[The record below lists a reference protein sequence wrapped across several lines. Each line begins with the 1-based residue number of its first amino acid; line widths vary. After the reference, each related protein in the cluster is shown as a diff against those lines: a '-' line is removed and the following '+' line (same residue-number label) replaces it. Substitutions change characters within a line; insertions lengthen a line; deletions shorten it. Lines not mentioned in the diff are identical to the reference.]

1 MFSSDKIDKH
11 EYLKSEEM
19 LPTDQNRLMIQAEF
33 THYLL
38 IFFIIWKSIRKKKKL
53 LKSME
58 KKQAKVNK
66 HQREKQFQALQPLMF
81 FEKELL
87 FVTDYISN

>member
-1 MFSSDKIDKH
+1 MKKH
-11 EYLKSEEM
+11 SK
-19 LPTDQNRLMIQAEF
+19 
-33 THYLL
+33 
-38 IFFIIWKSIRKKKKL
+38 KKKKL

-66 HQREKQFQALQPLMF
+66 HQGEKQFQALQPLMF

>member
-1 MFSSDKIDKH
+1 MFSPDKIDKH

-38 IFFIIWKSIRKKKKL
+38 IFLSYEKKK
-53 LKSME
+53 
-58 KKQAKVNK
+58 N
-66 HQREKQFQALQPLMF
+66 
-81 FEKELL
+81 
-87 FVTDYISN
+87 Y

>member
-1 MFSSDKIDKH
+1 MNI
-11 EYLKSEEM
+11 LKVKKCYQ
-19 LPTDQNRLMIQAEF
+19 PIKTDSWYKLN
-33 THYLL
+33 LL
-38 IFFIIWKSIRKKKKL
+38 IIYLFFLSYEKAFEKKKKL

-66 HQREKQFQALQPLMF
+66 HQGEKQFQALQPLMF

>member
-1 MFSSDKIDKH
+1 MFSPDKIDKH

-38 IFFIIWKSIRKKKKL
+38 IFLSYEKAFEKKK
-53 LKSME
+53 
-58 KKQAKVNK
+58 N
-66 HQREKQFQALQPLMF
+66 
-81 FEKELL
+81 
-87 FVTDYISN
+87 Y

>member
-38 IFFIIWKSIRKKKKL
+38 IFLSYEKAFEKKKKL

-66 HQREKQFQALQPLMF
+66 HQGEKQFQALQPLMF

>member
-1 MFSSDKIDKH
+1 
-11 EYLKSEEM
+11 
-19 LPTDQNRLMIQAEF
+19 
-33 THYLL
+33 
-38 IFFIIWKSIRKKKKL
+38 
-53 LKSME
+53 ME

-66 HQREKQFQALQPLMF
+66 HQGEKQFQALKPLMF

>member
-38 IFFIIWKSIRKKKKL
+38 IFFIIRKSIRKKKKTIEKHGEETS
-53 LKSME
+53 KS
-58 KKQAKVNK
+58 KQTSKRK
-66 HQREKQFQALQPLMF
+66 
-81 FEKELL
+81 
-87 FVTDYISN
+87 TISSFTTFNVF

>member
-1 MFSSDKIDKH
+1 MKKH
-11 EYLKSEEM
+11 SK
-19 LPTDQNRLMIQAEF
+19 
-33 THYLL
+33 
-38 IFFIIWKSIRKKKKL
+38 KKKKL

-66 HQREKQFQALQPLMF
+66 DQGEKQFQALQPLMF

>member
-1 MFSSDKIDKH
+1 MKKH
-11 EYLKSEEM
+11 SK
-19 LPTDQNRLMIQAEF
+19 
-33 THYLL
+33 
-38 IFFIIWKSIRKKKKL
+38 KKKKL
-53 LKSME
+53 LKIKE

-66 HQREKQFQALQPLMF
+66 HQGEKQFQALQPLMF